1 MIARLPLSSP
11 DPARVAPCGPVGA
24 PDAVQAELAAI
35 LARGALRA
43 VLAREQKGLALLA
56 ESPPSCVR
64 AANNQ
69 RPPSARRDG
78 DQEP

>member
-1 MIARLPLSSP
+1 MIARSPLSPP
-11 DPARVAPCGPVGA
+11 DLGRGAPYAPVGA
-24 PDAVQAELAAI
+24 PGAVLAELAAL

-64 AANNQ
+64 AANNR

-78 DQEP
+78 D